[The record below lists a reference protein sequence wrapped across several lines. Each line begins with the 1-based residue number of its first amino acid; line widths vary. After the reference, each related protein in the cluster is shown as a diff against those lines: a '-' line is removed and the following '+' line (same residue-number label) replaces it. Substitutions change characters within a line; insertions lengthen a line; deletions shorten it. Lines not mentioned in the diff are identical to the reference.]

1 MIRCPCRTLAI
12 ALLVVFAG
20 AARAQPDPESA
31 SGRTKH
37 PVVTA
42 KRYMVVAANPHAAD
56 AGRMILARGGSAVD
70 AAIAVQMVLNLV
82 EPQSSGIGGGAF
94 MLHFSSRDGRVSMWD
109 GRETAPAAATADRFL
124 GPDGEPIRFFDAVV
138 GGRSVGVPGVL
149 RMLEAAHRRHGKL
162 PWASLFQPAIDLAE
176 KGFDVSP
183 RLSTLLRR
191 VRMLQLDDTSRAYF
205 YEMSGVPRRAGTLLA
220 NPELAATLRAIAAGG
235 ADAFYVGDIARDIVA
250 KVQGS
255 VSPGDLALEDLAAY
269 RTIERE
275 PLCTRY
281 RKWKVCGAPPPSSGA
296 LTVFGTLGVLEST
309 PFARQPARSPQAV
322 HLITEAARLAYADR
336 DRYVSDPGF
345 ADVPVEGLLDRAYL
359 AGRARQIRPDSSLGR
374 ADPGIPKGAEL
385 ARLADDESSELPS
398 TSHVSIVDAR
408 GNAVALTT
416 SIEFAFGSQ
425 LMVRGFLLNNQLTDF
440 SFTPQRDGKPVANR
454 IQPRKRPRS
463 AMSPTLVI
471 DAGGKLVMVIGS
483 AGGSM
488 IINHVVKM
496 LVGTLDWGMTLQDA
510 IDMPNFGS
518 RNGPTELEIGAGM
531 DNWAA
536 PLRSIGHDIRGFE
549 GTSGM
554 HGIRRT
560 AAGWTSGID
569 PRREGAARG
578 E

>member
-1 MIRCPCRTLAI
+1 MFLLRLRV
-12 ALLVVFAG
+12 ALCLLLTFAG
-20 AARAQPDPESA
+20 AVRAQPDPESA
-31 SGRTKH
+31 SGRTK
-37 PVVTA
+37 PAVFTA
-42 KRYMVVAANPHAAD
+42 KRYMVVTANAHAAE
-56 AGRMILARGGSAVD
+56 AGRLMLARGGSAVD

-94 MLHFSSRDGRVSMWD
+94 MLHYSSKDGRLSAWD

-149 RMLEAAHRRHGKL
+149 RMLEAAHRKHGKL

-176 KGFDVSP
+176 KGFEVSN

-205 YEMSGVPRRAGTLLA
+205 YEMSGAPRRAGTILA
-220 NPELAATLRAIAAGG
+220 NPELAATLRAVAAGG
-235 ADAFYVGDIARDIVA
+235 ADAFYTGDIARDVVT
-250 KVQGS
+250 KVQSS
-255 VSPGDLALEDLAAY
+255 VSPGDLAVEDLAAY
-269 RTIERE
+269 KAIERE
-275 PLCTRY
+275 PVCTRY

-296 LTVFGTLGVLEST
+296 LTVFEALGVLENL
-309 PFARQPARSPQAV
+309 PLARHPPRSAQAI
-322 HLITEAARLAYADR
+322 HFITEAARLAYADR
-336 DRYVSDPGF
+336 DRYVADPAF

-359 AGRARQIRPDSSLGR
+359 AGRARLIRPDSSLGR
-374 ADPGIPKGAEL
+374 AEAGVPKGAEL
-385 ARLADDESSELPS
+385 ARLADDESPEMPS

-408 GNAVALTT
+408 GNAVAFTT

-440 SFTPQRDGKPVANR
+440 SFTPQREGKPVANR
-454 IQPRKRPRS
+454 IQARKRPRS
-463 AMSPTLVI
+463 AMSPTMVF
-471 DAGGKLVMVIGS
+471 DPSGKLVMVIGS

-496 LVGTLDWGMTLQDA
+496 LVGTLDWGMSLQDA
-510 IDMPNFGS
+510 IALPNYGS

-531 DNWAA
+531 DTWAA
-536 PLRSIGHDIRGFE
+536 PLRSMGHEIRAFE

-554 HGIRRT
+554 HGIQRS
-560 AAGWTSGID
+560 ASGWRSGID